1 MSGGERL
8 LEFYSGRGRDDRGRL
23 LREILAWPDDTLEDV
38 HDYIQWLFPLT
49 EPSAFNPRAPLLDQA
64 AIREFRRSDDL
75 RRAVTASFER
85 MLRFY
90 GFEMAPD
97 LECEIHRAP
106 NFAERARE
114 WLYPMN
120 HNHLRITRIL
130 KCLRLVG
137 LEAQAAAFFAA
148 LEKLYNEDPR
158 PGITAETFRYWREA
172 AGAQTKR
179 NE

>member
-8 LEFYSGRGRDDRGRL
+8 LDFYSGSGRDDRGRL
-23 LREILAWPDDTLEDV
+23 LREILAWPDGALEDV

-75 RRAVTASFER
+75 RRAVTAAFGR

-97 LECEIHRAP
+97 EEPGMRRAP
-106 NFAERARE
+106 NIAERAHAWR
-114 WLYPMN
+114 YPMN

-172 AGAQTKR
+172 AGVQTKR